1 VRVKKNLEKGRKIK
15 FEAGQEKKK
24 VSDADDEHYK
34 QLS

>member
-24 VSDADDEHYK
+24 SPDADDKHYK
-34 QLS
+34 LLS